1 MSATRAAAPSAS
13 TDAPVLVGA
22 VVFTDLVGFTEF
34 TDACGDESAIRVID
48 RMRVVADAAV
58 ARTDGGRV
66 VKELG
71 DGLLVWFP
79 SARHA
84 ADAILAFV
92 GEITALRAADE
103 FPLALR
109 VGAHHGEVR
118 RRGDD
123 LVGQT
128 VNIAARIVDLAGPME
143 IVVSEA
149 FVRECGDAP
158 AGAAFEPIGPTT
170 VKGVAETL
178 WLYRVARSPTNF
190 EQLAARR

>member
-1 MSATRAAAPSAS
+1 MSATRAAAPSTAA
-13 TDAPVLVGA
+13 DGAGLVGA

-34 TDACGDESAIRVID
+34 TAASGDESAISVID

-58 ARTDGGRV
+58 ARADGGRV

-71 DGLLVWFP
+71 DGLFVWFP

-92 GEITALRAADE
+92 GAISALRAAEE

-118 RRGDD
+118 QRGDD

-128 VNIAARIVDLAGPME
+128 VNITARIVDLAGPME

-158 AGAAFEPIGPTT
+158 AGAAFDPVGPTT

-178 WLYRVARSPTNF
+178 WLYRVARSATNF